1 MQNSGSDLFTPPWYL
16 RSGQIQTILASAPL
30 RAWGKNPVRD
40 AAVEITVKTPQGI
53 RLQGYHSPQG
63 SAPTRGL
70 VILLHGWEGSADS
83 TYIACTGRA
92 LYQRGYDIF
101 RLNFRDHGSSHH
113 LNQGIFYAVLLEE
126 VSQAVQQISSTMEE
140 KPVFLVGFSLGGNF
154 ALRIARQLRHAPN
167 KNLGHI
173 VAISPV
179 LDTEKAT
186 VRIDRQAMI
195 RKYFLK
201 KWMQSLRIKQG
212 LFPEAYDFPEV
223 YKLNTIM
230 AVTNKMIEQ
239 YSDYN
244 SASEYFKGYSILN
257 DAIDD
262 LPVSTTIVT
271 AADDPIIPVDDFYE
285 LKLNHHT
292 ELIIHTHGGHN
303 GFIDGF
309 FLKSWYE
316 QELANWFDK
325 IALKFKNQGSVK
337 TAIL

>member
-1 MQNSGSDLFTPPWYL
+1 MFGSFHPPWYL
-16 RSGQIQTILASAPL
+16 RSGQIQTVLASMPL
-30 RAWGKNPVRD
+30 RAWGKNPAGE
-40 AAVEITVKTPQGI
+40 AAREITIKTPRGI
-53 RLQGYHSPQG
+53 RLQGYHSSQT
-63 SAPTRGL
+63 SAGTRGW

-83 TYIACTGRA
+83 TYIACTGKS

-113 LNQGIFYAVLLEE
+113 LNQGIFYAILLEE
-126 VSQAVQQISSTMEE
+126 VFQALQQICSMAEE
-140 KPVFLVGFSLGGNF
+140 KPVFLAGFSLGGNF
-154 ALRIARQLRHAPN
+154 ALRIARQMGHDPI

-179 LDTEKAT
+179 LDPEKAT
-186 VRIDRQAMI
+186 VRIDRQPMI
-195 RKYFLK
+195 RWYFLK
-201 KWMQSLRIKQG
+201 KWLQSLQIKQR
-212 LFPEAYDFPEV
+212 LFPDVYDFSEL

-230 AVTNKMIEQ
+230 AVTEKMIEQ
-239 YSDYN
+239 YSDFD

-262 LPVSTTIVT
+262 LSVPTTIVT

-285 LKLNHHT
+285 LKLNQGT

-316 QELANWFDK
+316 QELADRFDE
-325 IALKFKNQGSVK
+325 IAKQ
-337 TAIL
+337 A